1 MPQLLATSFQLR
13 TMDTRIENVLTL
25 LIEDFIRT
33 AEPIG
38 SQGLVRDHELDVSPA
53 TIRNWFVEL
62 EELGFLAQPHTSAG
76 RIPTQLAYR
85 WYIERMGESDIS
97 KSDRKIVDT
106 AETDTKNLAKACVE
120 ATGLAALVGMNASD
134 TYYTGLTQLFSQP
147 EFKDWSRV
155 ISMSSILDRL
165 DHQLNSLRKHV
176 FEQPHAEIGDTCPFG
191 NACSSLFLT
200 LPDTSLLILLG
211 PMRMDYKRAV
221 GVMNYIKECV

>member
-1 MPQLLATSFQLR
+1 
-13 TMDTRIENVLTL
+13 MDQKLENVLTM

-38 SQGLVRDHELDVSPA
+38 SQGMVRDHGLDVSPA
-53 TIRNWFVEL
+53 TIRNWFAEL
-62 EELGFLAQPHTSAG
+62 EEEGYLGQPHTSAG
-76 RIPTQLAYR
+76 RIPTQAAYR
-85 WYIERMGESDIS
+85 WYIEQMGEIDIS
-97 KSDRKIVDT
+97 KSDRKIVDA
-106 AETDTKNLAKACVE
+106 AETDTKHLAKACVE

-155 ISMSSILDRL
+155 ISMSSILDQL
-165 DHQLNSLRKHV
+165 DHQLLRLRKQI
-176 FEQPHAEIGDTCPFG
+176 FDLPHAEIGDSCPFG
-191 NACSSLFLT
+191 NACSSIFLT
-200 LPDTSLLILLG
+200 LPDASLLILLG